1 MLASSLLEALETV
14 GTRAFHIKT
23 LRLVNRIWLITF
35 AVRSP
40 GSRWFSSSEGDWRK
54 VRTLQS
60 SVPYENEGR

>member
-1 MLASSLLEALETV
+1 MGRAGASFSGLGLV
-14 GTRAFHIKT
+14 YFGGTT
-23 LRLVNRIWLITF
+23 TF